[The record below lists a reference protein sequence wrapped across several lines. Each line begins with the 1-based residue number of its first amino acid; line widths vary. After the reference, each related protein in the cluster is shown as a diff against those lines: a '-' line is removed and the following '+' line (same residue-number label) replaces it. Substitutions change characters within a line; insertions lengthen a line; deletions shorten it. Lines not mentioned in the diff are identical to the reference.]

1 MRVRG
6 HGEFLM
12 RGRWRYDEK
21 TLTLI
26 PLTDDRVPYREL
38 TEAEKTMRRRE
49 DEQRERDAHPGNYS

>member
-1 MRVRG
+1 
-6 HGEFLM
+6 M

-38 TEAEKTMRRRE
+38 TEAEKAMKRRE
-49 DEQRERDAHPGNYS
+49 DEQREQDTHPGSYA